1 DFSRATSAVR
11 ADPGRRVVPSAPGLT
26 DRRVEITGPPDRRTT
41 VNALNGH
48 RTDFLLPD
56 RAKVTMTTPFMRA
69 YAELLVRRSTAPAKT
84 WVSAF
89 FTPDACTRH
98 LVRRTEVR
106 S

>member
-1 DFSRATSAVR
+1 M
-11 ADPGRRVVPSAPGLT
+11 VPSAPGLT

-48 RTDFLLPD
+48 RT
-56 RAKVTMTTPFMRA
+56 
-69 YAELLVRRSTAPAKT
+69 
-84 WVSAF
+84 
-89 FTPDACTRH
+89 CH